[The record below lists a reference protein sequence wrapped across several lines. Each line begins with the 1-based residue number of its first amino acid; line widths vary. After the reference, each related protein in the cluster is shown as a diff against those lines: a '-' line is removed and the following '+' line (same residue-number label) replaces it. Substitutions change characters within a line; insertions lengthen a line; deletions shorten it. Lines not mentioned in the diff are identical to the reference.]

1 MVKILYV
8 NFLAILVY
16 FISGHLSLYCQTKHR
31 HLPKKIHE
39 EDISMFLDTTNRT
52 SLVLAPKE
60 YIIQAKIAAP
70 KYEELDNKKI
80 IFKRKNFKTTMATR
94 PDPLFFIMHKSKRR
108 YLILVNDQLSKINDI
123 HFDSLSF
130 NMQVGILGH
139 EYAHIAYY
147 TERKTL
153 PLIWDGIRLIN
164 PKFKERFE
172 KNTDIEA
179 IKRGFGWQL
188 YAFAKYIQSEAKVE
202 EQYKAYKRKFYLEP
216 HEILEYM
223 KRYGYKVE
231 Y

>member
-1 MVKILYV
+1 MFRILYV
-8 NFLAILVY
+8 KLLIICVFL
-16 FISGHLSLYCQTKHR
+16 FSGHLFLYCQMTHR
-31 HLPKKIHE
+31 HLPKEITG
-39 EDISMFLDTTNRT
+39 EDISVFLDTTIRT
-52 SLVLAPKE
+52 SLILAPKE
-60 YIIQAKIAAP
+60 YIIQTKIAAS
-70 KYEELDNKKI
+70 KYKELDYKKI
-80 IFKRKNFKTTMATR
+80 VFRRKNFKTTMATR
-94 PDPLFFIMHKSKRR
+94 PDPLFFIMQKSKRR
-108 YLILVNDQLSKINDI
+108 YLILVNDRLSKINNI

-139 EYAHIAYY
+139 ECAHIAYY

-188 YAFAKYIQSEAKVE
+188 YAFAKYIQNEADVSER
-202 EQYKAYKRKFYLEP
+202 YKAYKRRFYLEP

-223 KRYGYKVE
+223 KKFGYKVE
-231 Y
+231 